1 MKSLARFLVNLTCLL
16 GLFGISACSTQAR
29 LPSGPAGSDPRREL
43 AGRVRAKPDLAVLFV
58 GNSYSFGVPKAFS
71 KIATSHG
78 KKVRTG
84 HATYGGWTL
93 QRHSENEPTLRKI
106 RDGRWDIV
114 VIQEQ
119 SEIPALP
126 PKKRAEAM
134 FPPLRELVLLAR
146 QQGAVPILYQT
157 WGRCHGD
164 KKIPGDDFHAM
175 TRRVREGYHAAA
187 ENAGELVVVP
197 AGDAWEAEVSAG
209 RGSALFM
216 DDGSHPTP
224 LGDILT
230 AATFYQAFYGGSAG
244 E

>member
-1 MKSLARFLVNLTCLL
+1 VKSIARFLVNLACLL
-16 GLFGISACSTQAR
+16 SFFGISACSTQAR

-58 GNSYSFGVPKAFS
+58 GNSYSFGVPREFS
-71 KIATSHG
+71 KIAASHG

-93 QRHSENEPTLRKI
+93 KRHAENEPTRRKI

-134 FPPLRELVLLAR
+134 FPPLRELVLLVR
-146 QQGAVPILYQT
+146 QQGAVPVLYQT
-157 WGRCHGD
+157 WGRRHGD
-164 KKIPGDDFHAM
+164 RNLPGDDFHSM
-175 TRRVREGYHAAA
+175 TRRLREGYHAAA
-187 ENAGELVVVP
+187 ENAGDLVVVP
-197 AGDAWEAEVSAG
+197 VGDAWEAEVSAN
-209 RGSALFM
+209 RGADLFM

-224 LGDILT
+224 LGNQLT
-230 AATFYQAFYGGSAG
+230 AATFYQTIFGGADG